1 MRAFWLL
8 FNSEGYEMEKTS
20 AWLKYDE
27 KELKNLEDLSLGYR
41 QFLDRGKTERECVKE
56 IITAAE
62 RKGYENL
69 ETIIADKRKIKT
81 GDKIYAVC
89 MNKAVAMFNIGTT
102 QIGRASCRER
112 V

>member
-41 QFLDRGKTERECVKE
+41 QFLDRGKRMC
-56 IITAAE
+56 
-62 RKGYENL
+62 
-69 ETIIADKRKIKT
+69 
-81 GDKIYAVC
+81 
-89 MNKAVAMFNIGTT
+89 
-102 QIGRASCRER
+102 
-112 V
+112 